1 MIYLK
6 NYWVGVKQQSLT
18 NTKIYKL
25 IAVNSIHSMNF
36 KWQLLVELTNAYYCI
51 YVFFMRYDI
60 Q

>member
-25 IAVNSIHSMNF
+25 IAVNSIHSINF
-36 KWQLLVELTNAYYCI
+36 KWQLLVELTNAYDYI
-51 YVFFMRYDI
+51 YVFLMQYDI